1 MNKVKRNLI
10 IFLVLLLSAL
20 SVGLVAAEL
29 IPTADE
35 LMLGAVDTLET
46 ATDGHALVT
55 FTVEMPQDTFTGTV
69 ELWGQRELGPN
80 GEPGLR
86 LEVLAAPEA
95 DMVGTVAVTD
105 GTQFWLYNPAE
116 NTVIVGTQDE
126 MAALMAEKAA
136 EFDGEPDQEMPAL
149 PEDFEMPQN
158 PTEAIALLLDY
169 FSAERNGGEMMAGVD
184 AYRLRLVPIPEQMPE
199 EIRAAGGFLNIWL
212 RESDQL
218 PLGLEY
224 AEGAIGYGRI
234 EALAADI
241 NIGLPAETFTF
252 VVPEGATVIRAV
264 DMLVQMEA
272 HRAAMAD
279 ESAAEGS
286 DAAVIEI
293 GSLTVLPADV
303 VAAEVQQIAGV
314 AVQRYDRPDGRTF
327 VYAQGAVMPLQA
339 PPETASES
347 SVTVQGV
354 DGTLYANGDGSRV
367 LLVWQIGDTMYA
379 IGGDLTADEAL
390 AAANSIQ

>member
-1 MNKVKRNLI
+1 MNTVKRNLI
-10 IFLVLLLSAL
+10 IFLVLMLSAL

-46 ATDGHALVT
+46 VTDGHAVVA
-55 FTVEMPQDTFTGTV
+55 FTVEMPEDTFNGTV

-86 LEVLAAPEA
+86 VEVLEAPEA
-95 DMVGTVAVTD
+95 NLVGTVAVTD

-116 NTVIVGTQDE
+116 NTVIVGTKEE
-126 MAALMAEKAA
+126 MMAVMADKMAD
-136 EFDGEPDQEMPAL
+136 FDGEPDHEMPAP
-149 PEDFEMPQN
+149 PEDFEMPQS
-158 PTEAIALLLDY
+158 PEEAIALLLEY
-169 FSAERNGGEMMAGVD
+169 FNAERNGGEMMAGVD

-199 EIRAAGGFLNIWL
+199 EVRAAGGFLNIWL

-234 EALAADI
+234 EALEADI

-252 VVPEGATVIRAV
+252 DIPAGATVIRAV
-264 DMLVQMEA
+264 DLLAQM
-272 HRAAMAD
+272 AAQRQALAD
-279 ESAAEGS
+279 EAAAGAEIAAAEM
-286 DAAVIEI
+286 
-293 GSLTVLPADV
+293 SLPTALPADAT
-303 VAAEVQQIAGV
+303 AAELQQIAGV

-347 SVTVQGV
+347 IVTVQGV
-354 DGTLYANGDGSRV
+354 DGTLYANADGSRV

-379 IGGDLTADEAL
+379 IGGDITADEAV
-390 AAANSIQ
+390 AAANSIE